1 MVTNFAVYTAQA
13 RINVSSGKV
22 GLPKKKFLFFP
33 QMNVLES
40 GCVNY
45 PISSRYCNTNIKFV
59 YHTCALNG
67 FILIS

>member
-1 MVTNFAVYTAQA
+1 MVTVYTAQA
-13 RINVSSGKV
+13 RINSSSGRV
-22 GLPKKKFLFFP
+22 GLPSTEEVSFFFP

-59 YHTCALNG
+59 YDTCALNG
-67 FILIS
+67 FILIT